1 MKFPTIPRHFPL
13 KTFGEVFNRLLNAY
27 CLKMKMLRRCF
38 AGGDAM
44 VYLFYRWSLVVVCLG
59 TVCFHAVDYSSD
71 YS

>member
-38 AGGDAM
+38 AGGMPWLIRLIAG
-44 VYLFYRWSLVVVCLG
+44 VWLLPV
-59 TVCFHAVDYSSD
+59 
-71 YS
+71 

>member
-38 AGGDAM
+38 AGGGGIG
-44 VYLFYRWSLVVVCLG
+44 FFFFCWGFVVVCLG
-59 TVCFHAVDYSSD
+59 TVCFYAVDYSSD

>member
-44 VYLFYRWSLVVVCLG
+44 VFVLSLEFGCCLFRNCLFSCG
-59 TVCFHAVDYSSD
+59 RL
-71 YS
+71 